1 MESKRKKI
9 LEKLKLP
16 HRLIIINDE
25 TFEEKFSFKLTPMN
39 VFVGFSSFIVL
50 FGLLVI
56 LLVINTPFRELLPG
70 YGDNDTK
77 RNLQELLYKTDSIER
92 TLKERDA
99 FLKNK
104 INILNGGIGLS
115 DSITK

>member
-1 MESKRKKI
+1 
-9 LEKLKLP
+9 
-16 HRLIIINDE
+16 
-25 TFEEKFSFKLTPMN
+25 MN

-56 LLVINTPFRELLPG
+56 LLVINTPFRELFPG

-92 TLKERDA
+92 TLKEKDA

-104 INILNGGIGLS
+104 IDILNGGTGLS
-115 DSITK
+115 DSISK